1 MNRPWPSLGI
11 GWLLAV
17 VVALIAILVLLHAI
31 AGSTFLIWICVL
43 LLALALLL

>member
-1 MNRPWPSLGI
+1 MKRPWAGFGI
-11 GWLLAV
+11 GWLLAI

-31 AGSTFLIWICVL
+31 VGTTFLIWICVL